1 MERLREMIRQL
12 PVGIEFLIVV
22 SWAFGQFIF
31 VSIMS
36 IGAPAQQAY
45 TNHAL
50 LSVLI
55 GELMQFAFLIWFLRV
70 RGWTLE
76 KFGLHFTLR
85 GTGGG
90 LLLAGASFGLFIVAQ
105 IVGGWVLPIDLKA
118 AEELYPK
125 TAKDLDMQLVF
136 VTSVVNGAYEE
147 LFVAGYIIAVLTP
160 IRGMWTAINVSTGIR
175 LLYHLYQGPIGVI
188 TIVPLGIVYGYI
200 FARTRQLWPLIVA
213 HIVID
218 VVGLSLAT
226 R

>member
-1 MERLREMIRQL
+1 MEQLREMIRRL
-12 PVGIEFLIVV
+12 PVGVEFLIVV

-31 VSIMS
+31 ASIMS
-36 IGAPAQQAY
+36 IGVREEQTY

-50 LSVLI
+50 LSVLV

-76 KFGLHFTLR
+76 KFGLRFTLR

-90 LLLAGASFGLFIVAQ
+90 LLLAGASFALFIVAQ
-105 IVGGWVLPIDLKA
+105 IIGGLVLPIDMKS
-118 AEELYPK
+118 AEVLYPK
-125 TAKDLDMQLVF
+125 TAQDLDMQLVF
-136 VTSVVNGAYEE
+136 ITSVVNGAYEE
-147 LFVAGYIIAVLTP
+147 LFVAGYIIAVLAP

-188 TIVPLGIVYGYI
+188 TIVPLGILYGYV

-218 VVGLSLAT
+218 VVGLSFAT